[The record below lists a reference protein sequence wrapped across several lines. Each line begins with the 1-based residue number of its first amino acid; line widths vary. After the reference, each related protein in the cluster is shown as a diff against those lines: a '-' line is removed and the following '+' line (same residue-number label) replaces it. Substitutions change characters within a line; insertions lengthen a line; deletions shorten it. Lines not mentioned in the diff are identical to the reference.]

1 MNIRKLI
8 KIFQNTHTHTNN
20 NKNCKVNL
28 YNIYINTDTG
38 LFNFLKSTEKET
50 VLLLG

>member
-1 MNIRKLI
+1 MNIRKLR
-8 KIFQNTHTHTNN
+8 KIFQNTHTQIIIKTA
-20 NKNCKVNL
+20 KL
-28 YNIYINTDTG
+28 IYTIFILTLILE

>member
-8 KIFQNTHTHTNN
+8 KIFQNTHIKN

-28 YNIYINTDTG
+28 DNICINTDTG
-38 LFNFLKSTEKET
+38 
-50 VLLLG
+50 VA

>member
-8 KIFQNTHTHTNN
+8 IIFQNTHTHKN

-28 YNIYINTDTG
+28 YNICINTDTG
-38 LFNFLKSTEKET
+38 
-50 VLLLG
+50 VA